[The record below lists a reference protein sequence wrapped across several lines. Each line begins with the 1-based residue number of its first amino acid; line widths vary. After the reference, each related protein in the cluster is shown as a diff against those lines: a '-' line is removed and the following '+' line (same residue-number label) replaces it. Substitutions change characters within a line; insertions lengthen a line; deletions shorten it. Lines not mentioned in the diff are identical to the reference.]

1 MDPEEIQG
9 ILNQVYSS
17 YPWASEETVERMAE
31 LSRSSTI
38 KTTALATAI
47 AQLNGVTAAKD
58 LTSNIRKVKIELDR
72 RQAKINARIDS
83 INSNTRTVGR
93 AITGGGQTGLES
105 MVELAGA
112 GAEAMHASAKGL
124 ANMSKKTAKTGW
136 IASYFTGGA
145 VALTGVGAVVAKVIA
160 SQEKEMRSMIDMGMA
175 LGDTANYTHM
185 RRNAVDTGMKLGE
198 YAAMTQNA
206 ATLMVGI
213 GGDMV
218 SGQGMMH
225 GFLTDPRRIKE
236 VKNFGYSPKE
246 LSGLLAEET
255 EQLYKLNEV
264 NNLNSVEQNKVIES
278 FQTANQMGMYLAD
291 TLGVQR
297 GAMLQARNMAR
308 ENDDFQLAMN
318 QNTAFLEEKYGK
330 GAASNVREAAD
341 WISMLG
347 SATLGEEMTSAL
359 MDVFIGTA
367 SDIQFDESAINN
379 IQDEQLRK
387 TLQLL
392 DPEVFKGFMTFFE
405 DGAKGD
411 LKSPAETASRF
422 QGLIKL
428 IKDSPTLAGLDPDSV
443 AVNKLI
449 ASVQLIPESYF
460 MGTEA
465 EIKAKLLAAQDGID
479 GADDAI
485 EIVGGM
491 SKAFLRAQ
499 HEFTPG
505 FETMGS
511 VMGVLEGSIGTFA
524 DFWRDMFGLDH
535 STQSASEVFGK
546 DNADASKIIYS
557 DSTISV
563 GGTGD
568 IDTTTQIGYNDKT
581 QKNAVEEL
589 RVSTIKESFDIRDS
603 IKEDQN
609 NAYNVASKLKK
620 LKKSLNLDNKFF
632 SDNLMDIVEDA
643 MAAVEKAKAKGD
655 NFEDEQLKLAI
666 AEANLANALKKT
678 KPLEDELAAITEQMD
693 QKTIYLDELRNSLS
707 KIATVKKRNELDAY
721 GEGATLQGIVLAQLK
736 AQGIVDVRAQ
746 ANILGMI
753 QGESAFKMVAEQS
766 YANTSNERIRE
777 VMGSRLP
784 ENIKD
789 DELDKLKKDPKKFF
803 DTVYPDLGGYDYR
816 GRGFIQLTG
825 EENYKLVGEMIG
837 VDLFGNP
844 DLMLDP
850 TIAAAASAAY
860 FSLPWWE
867 KYKNDL
873 DNMDTV
879 YKVVY
884 GKTATS
890 SGRIADLKQRTNYA
904 DQFMTAMTTGEL
916 TAAIPSTQTTS
927 QDETTIENN
936 GPGPTVENNAPE
948 VWTLEELQDYR
959 DEIYNDGPM
968 MVDGEY
974 DTDMTVDWESQLQ
987 VLDEKI
993 AKEMKRLEL
1002 QVRETENE
1010 GNP

>member
-17 YPWASEETVERMAE
+17 YPWAGEETVERMAE

-38 KTTALATAI
+38 KSTALATAI
-47 AQLNGVTAAKD
+47 VQLNSQTAAKD
-58 LTSNIRKVKIELDR
+58 LIHNIRGVKLELDR
-72 RQAKINARIDS
+72 RQAKLSARIDS
-83 INSNTRTVGR
+83 IDSNTRAVGKSL
-93 AITGGGQTGLES
+93 TNSGQTGLES

-112 GAEAMHASAKGL
+112 GAEAMHASAQGL
-124 ANMSKKTAKTGW
+124 ANMGGKAGKVGW
-136 IASYFTGGA
+136 VSSYFTGGA
-145 VALTGVGAVVAKVIA
+145 VALTGIGAIVAKVIS
-160 SQEKEMRSMIDMGMA
+160 SQEKEMRNMIDMGMA

-185 RRNAVDTGMKLGE
+185 RRNAVDTGMSLSD
-198 YAAMTQNA
+198 YTAMTQNT

-225 GFLTDPRRIKE
+225 GFLTDDRRIKE

-255 EQLYKLNEV
+255 EQLLKLNEI
-264 NNLNSVEQNKVIES
+264 NDLNSFEQNKVIES
-278 FQTANQMGMYLAD
+278 FQTANRMGMYLAD

-308 ENDDFQLAMN
+308 ESDDFQLAMN

-347 SATLGEEMTSAL
+347 SATLGEEMTSKL

-392 DPEVFKGFMTFFE
+392 DPEVFKSFMTFFE

-422 QGLIKL
+422 QGLLKL
-428 IKDSPTLAGLDPDSV
+428 IKESPTLAGLDPDSV
-443 AVNKLI
+443 AVNQLI
-449 ASVQLIPESYF
+449 ASIQLIPESYF

-465 EIKAKLLAAQDGID
+465 EIKAKLLSAQDGID

-535 STQSASEVFGK
+535 STQSAFDIMKEEGGTGDS
-546 DNADASKIIYS
+546 SKIIYS
-557 DSTISV
+557 NSGINV
-563 GGTGD
+563 GGYGE

-581 QKNAVEEL
+581 QKEATKEL
-589 RVSTIKESFDIRDS
+589 RISTFKETVDLKKS
-603 IKEDQN
+603 IKSDQDESY
-609 NAYNVASKLKK
+609 AIASKLKK
-620 LKKSLNLDNKFF
+620 LKKLKNLNGKLFG
-632 SDNLMDIVEDA
+632 DNLYDIVEDA
-643 MAAVEKAKAKGD
+643 MAAVEKAQTKGG

-666 AEANLANALKKT
+666 AEANLANALAET
-678 KPLEDELAAITEQMD
+678 KPLEDELAAMREKLN
-693 QKTIYLDELRNSLS
+693 QKTDYLVDLQKFMAS
-707 KIATVKKRNELDAY
+707 KATPRKRNELDAY
-721 GEGATLQGIVLAQLK
+721 GEGATLQGIVIAQLN
-736 AQGIVDVRAQ
+736 AQGITDARAQ

-753 QGESAFKMVAEQS
+753 QGESAFKMVSEKS
-766 YANTSNERIRE
+766 YAKTSNERIRAI
-777 VMGSRLP
+777 MGSRLP
-784 ENIKD
+784 EDISD
-789 DELDKLKKDPKKFF
+789 DALDKLKKDPKAFF
-803 DTVYPDLGGYDYR
+803 DTVYGGDMGNEGEGYKYR

-825 EENYKLVGEMIG
+825 KDNYKLVGEMIG
-837 VDLFGNP
+837 VDLVGNP
-844 DLMLDP
+844 DLMLNP
-850 TIAAAASAAY
+850 NIAAAASAAY
-860 FSLPWWE
+860 FNLPWWE
-867 KYKNDL
+867 QYKKDL
-873 DNMDTV
+873 GNMDTV

-890 SGRIADLKQRTNYA
+890 SGRTADLKQRTNYA

-927 QDETTIENN
+927 QD
-936 GPGPTVENNAPE
+936 GPTVENNAPE

-959 DEIYNDGPM
+959 NEVYNDGPLIPDD
-968 MVDGEY
+968 VDEY
-974 DTDMTVDWESQLQ
+974 NDWESHLQ

-993 AKEMKRLEL
+993 AMEMKRLEL
-1002 QVRETENE
+1002 AVRETENE

>member
-31 LSRSSTI
+31 LSRSSTV

-58 LTSNIRKVKIELDR
+58 LTTNIKKVKIDLDR

-83 INSNTRTVGR
+83 INRNTRSVGK

-112 GAEAMHASAKGL
+112 GAEAMHASAQGL
-124 ANMSKKTAKTGW
+124 ANMSKKTAKVGW

-160 SQEKEMRSMIDMGMA
+160 SQEKELRSMIDMGMA

-264 NNLNSVEQNKVIES
+264 NNLNSFEQNKVIES

-392 DPEVFKGFMTFFE
+392 DPEVFKSFMTFFE

-511 VMGVLEGSIGTFA
+511 VMGVLESSIGTFA

-535 STQSASEVFGK
+535 STQSAAEVMGG

-581 QKNAVEEL
+581 QSDAKAEL
-589 RVSTIKESFDIRDS
+589 RTSTIKESFDLNKS

-609 NAYNVASKLKK
+609 KAYNIASDLKK

-666 AEANLANALKKT
+666 AEANLANALAET

-693 QKTIYLDELRNSLS
+693 QKSIYLDELRDSLS
-707 KIATVKKRNELDAY
+707 KIAKVKKRNELDAY

-736 AQGIVDVRAQ
+736 AQGIVDTRAQ

-789 DELDKLKKDPKKFF
+789 DALTKLKKDPKKFF

-860 FSLPWWE
+860 FNLPWWE

-890 SGRIADLKQRTNYA
+890 SGRTADLKQRTNYA

-927 QDETTIENN
+927 QD
-936 GPGPTVENNAPE
+936 GPTVENNAPE

-959 DEIYNDGPM
+959 DEVYNDGPLM
-968 MVDGEY
+968 D
-974 DTDMTVDWESQLQ
+974 DTDAIVDWEDQLA
-987 VLDEKI
+987 LIDEKI
-993 AKEMKRLEL
+993 AMEMKRLEL

>member
-884 GKTATS
+884 GKTATR

>member
-485 EIVGGM
+485 EIVG
-491 SKAFLRAQ
+491 
-499 HEFTPG
+499 
-505 FETMGS
+505 
-511 VMGVLEGSIGTFA
+511 V
-524 DFWRDMFGLDH
+524 
-535 STQSASEVFGK
+535 
-546 DNADASKIIYS
+546 
-557 DSTISV
+557 ISV
-563 GGTGD
+563 E
-568 IDTTTQIGYNDKT
+568 N
-581 QKNAVEEL
+581 
-589 RVSTIKESFDIRDS
+589 R
-603 IKEDQN
+603 
-609 NAYNVASKLKK
+609 LKK
-620 LKKSLNLDNKFF
+620 
-632 SDNLMDIVEDA
+632 
-643 MAAVEKAKAKGD
+643 
-655 NFEDEQLKLAI
+655 
-666 AEANLANALKKT
+666 
-678 KPLEDELAAITEQMD
+678 
-693 QKTIYLDELRNSLS
+693 
-707 KIATVKKRNELDAY
+707 
-721 GEGATLQGIVLAQLK
+721 
-736 AQGIVDVRAQ
+736 
-746 ANILGMI
+746 
-753 QGESAFKMVAEQS
+753 
-766 YANTSNERIRE
+766 
-777 VMGSRLP
+777 
-784 ENIKD
+784 
-789 DELDKLKKDPKKFF
+789 
-803 DTVYPDLGGYDYR
+803 
-816 GRGFIQLTG
+816 
-825 EENYKLVGEMIG
+825 
-837 VDLFGNP
+837 
-844 DLMLDP
+844 
-850 TIAAAASAAY
+850 
-860 FSLPWWE
+860 
-867 KYKNDL
+867 
-873 DNMDTV
+873 
-879 YKVVY
+879 
-884 GKTATS
+884 
-890 SGRIADLKQRTNYA
+890 
-904 DQFMTAMTTGEL
+904 
-916 TAAIPSTQTTS
+916 
-927 QDETTIENN
+927 
-936 GPGPTVENNAPE
+936 
-948 VWTLEELQDYR
+948 
-959 DEIYNDGPM
+959 
-968 MVDGEY
+968 
-974 DTDMTVDWESQLQ
+974 
-987 VLDEKI
+987 
-993 AKEMKRLEL
+993 
-1002 QVRETENE
+1002 
-1010 GNP
+1010 

>member
-535 STQSASEVFGK
+535 STQSASEVFGG

-589 RVSTIKESFDIRDS
+589 RVSTIKESYDIKDS

-666 AEANLANALKKT
+666 AEANLANALKQT

-693 QKTIYLDELRNSLS
+693 QKTIYLDELRDSLS
-707 KIATVKKRNELDAY
+707 KIAKVKKRNELDAY

-789 DELDKLKKDPKKFF
+789 DQLDKLKKDPKKFF

-825 EENYKLVGEMIG
+825 KENYKLVGEMIG